1 MSTEATE
8 AARKYD
14 TEEKRRDIAS
24 HYHGG
29 LDLERS
35 YASALADHAAPL
47 EAEVAKLRALVQK
60 ILDLS
65 FHDSECHITEF
76 GGPCDC
82 LKSVI
87 TAAAKEQGFT
97 PANTGAPTSEGSTTL
112 APTNTDGELD

>member
-8 AARKYD
+8 AARKYGAID
-14 TEEKRRDIAS
+14 CSEIARIRYIYEHREYTS
-24 HYHGG
+24 QRQYAQG
-29 LDLERS
+29 LEDG
-35 YASALADHAAPL
+35 YGHALFEHAAPL

-97 PANTGAPTSEGSTTL
+97 P
-112 APTNTDGELD
+112 TNTEDK